1 MIAIKQMGES
11 EIPRIAEIDRT
22 EHVTLGYVHQDGRLL
37 AQKVDWR
44 VPPWSADDGP
54 HSVQGRIEG
63 CRTALEHGGAM
74 FGAFDADRLVGCA
87 VLRYELTDGMAQ
99 LAGLWVSDG
108 YRRKGIAARLTD
120 EVFRLARER
129 GAERIYVSGTPS
141 ESAVGFYRS
150 QGFRLADQVNEEL
163 FEEEPEDIH
172 MIKTL

>member
-1 MIAIKQMGES
+1 MIVIDQMKGS
-11 EIPRIAEIDRT
+11 DVARIAEIDRT

-37 AQKVDWR
+37 AEKVDWR

-54 HSVQGRIEG
+54 HSMQGRIEG

-108 YRRKGIAARLTD
+108 YRRKGIAARLTA
-120 EVFRLARER
+120 EMLRLAREC
-129 GAERIYVSGTPS
+129 GAKRIYVSATPS
-141 ESAVGFYRS
+141 ESAVGFYTSR
-150 QGFRLADQVNEEL
+150 GFRLAEEVNQEL
-163 FEEEPEDIH
+163 FEQEPEDIH
-172 MIKTL
+172 MVKTL